1 MNDCTAQD
9 TEIHITQDTE
19 ILRSIDRHLEGIEYA
34 LEIISTVLSRC
45 EGKDDANRRFIRTR
59 DATE

>member
-1 MNDCTAQD
+1 MNDCT
-9 TEIHITQDTE
+9 TKDTE

-45 EGKDDANRRFIRTR
+45 EGKDNANRRFIRTMET
-59 DATE
+59 TE